1 MADSPKGNEFNNENS
16 DQQGFEEQ
24 ENGEDDIS
32 YIYEWVDSMQLSR
45 PKKNISRDFSDA
57 VLLAEIIKC
66 HNPKLVELH
75 NYPGTSSTR
84 QKLDNWNTLNTK
96 VLKRIGIKLSQD
108 EMYELASSRQ
118 GAIENLLI
126 RVYKWVKG
134 IPQKPKPRKGN
145 IQNESRINPNN
156 EGVEDSRNYSNCEE
170 ADAIRLKIYEKDQE
184 ILKLKDR
191 IEMLDREINQSSRNV
206 TELEARKR
214 ELNEAMLNSEIDFN

>member
-1 MADSPKGNEFNNENS
+1 MEDSPKQNDYNNENT

-57 VLLAEIIKC
+57 LLLAEIIKC
-66 HNPKLVELH
+66 HSPRLVDLH

-96 VLKRIGIKLSQD
+96 VLRKIGIKLSQD
-108 EMYELASSRQ
+108 EMYELAGSKQ

-134 IPQKPKPRKGN
+134 IPQNPKPKRGYV
-145 IQNESRINPNN
+145 NESRLNQNN
-156 EGVEDSRNYSNCEE
+156 EGAEESKNYSNNEE
-170 ADAIRLKIYEKDQE
+170 ADAIKLKIYEKDQE

-191 IEMLDREINQSSRNV
+191 IEMLEKEINQSSRNV

-214 ELNEAMLNSEIDFN
+214 ELNEAILNSEIDFN